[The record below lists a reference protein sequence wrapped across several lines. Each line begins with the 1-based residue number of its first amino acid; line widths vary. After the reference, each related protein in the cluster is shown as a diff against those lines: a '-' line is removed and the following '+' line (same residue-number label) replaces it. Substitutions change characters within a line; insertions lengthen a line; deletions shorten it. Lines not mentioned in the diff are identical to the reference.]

1 MTHEIVVAAHDSSLP
16 HQDPADRFLAATV
29 GVLGLT
35 LVTADDPTL
44 GFGQDFDTSERL
56 IASRHAE
63 LASKGQGLS
72 KLWLPRVVE
81 LCVRAI
87 RFSFSELF
95 KKHGYLCECI
105 FDRFP

>member
-63 LASKGQGLS
+63 LAQGAGAIEALATES
-72 KLWLPRVVE
+72 CRVMRASNSFFIQRAVQE
-81 LCVRAI
+81 TWIPVRV
-87 RFSFSELF
+87 
-95 KKHGYLCECI
+95 YL
-105 FDRFP
+105 